1 MELSYPWGDIPHK
14 DWDVLHFT
22 LETVDDFNSKQS
34 SIRLFMSPRIH
45 TAGGREKQDICPQ
58 SLWYPLQQSLWWH
71 LLSVETIQF

>member
-45 TAGGREKQDICPQ
+45 TAGGRENRTSVPSPYGTHCS
-58 SLWYPLQQSLWWH
+58 SLCGG
-71 LLSVETIQF
+71 IF